1 MSNKSCADLSQEI
14 SEIEKQEIE
23 AINNQ
28 EQVEIELY
36 NLSRQILLL
45 QLERKDKNI
54 ALDKAKHNLSRI
66 KIEKTRKTREYW
78 GAKELGL

>member
-1 MSNKSCADLSQEI
+1 MNNKSCAELSVEI
-14 SEIEKQEIE
+14 SDIEKQEIE

-66 KIEKTRKTREYW
+66 KIEKTRKTREYFLT
-78 GAKELGL
+78 KELGL

>member
-1 MSNKSCADLSQEI
+1 MNKSCAEI
-14 SEIEKQEIE
+14 SNELVMLKKQEIE

-66 KIEKTRKTREYW
+66 KIEKTRKTREYFLT
-78 GAKELGL
+78 KELGL